1 MAHACCVSPFSA
13 QNPSAQYSSGLPGI
27 NAQHSALSR
36 LHDQPPG
43 LRGPRAAGGARGAG
57 PAASGGRSGRAPGL
71 RCGAT
76 RSSLGH
82 LTANGCCA
90 GGDGSSPLRA
100 GPGAPHGRLSPGL
113 PLGHCEAGQSR
124 YPRAWAL
131 PPRPPGGPWG
141 PGGGMWAGHGWARS
155 PRLPRGPR
163 PGLARSGPAFRAP
176 RAGLASL
183 ATAP

>member
-13 QNPSAQYSSGLPGI
+13 QNPPAQYSSGLPGI

-43 LRGPRAAGGARGAG
+43 LRAPAG
-57 PAASGGRSGRAPGL
+57 SGRGRSGRAPGF

-90 GGDGSSPLRA
+90 GGDSSSPLRA

-113 PLGHCEAGQSR
+113 P
-124 YPRAWAL
+124 WAT
-131 PPRPPGGPWG
+131 
-141 PGGGMWAGHGWARS
+141 
-155 PRLPRGPR
+155 PR
-163 PGLARSGPAFRAP
+163 PGSRAILGPGLCRRARRVVPGDPEAGCGRDTGGPARRDCRGGPGPARSGPLRPSGRLEQAWP
-176 RAGLASL
+176 
-183 ATAP
+183 P